1 MASRA
6 FKDINLSFKRHP
18 VTNDVVVIRDED
30 AIKRSVKNII
40 FTILGE
46 KPFNPNFGSVIND
59 SLFELNTSLNEIR
72 IADEINS
79 SLLNHEPRIANIDA
93 TVEIMPDSNE
103 MNCTVQ
109 YDIVGIPAPTQTVD
123 VLLFPASCLL
133 YTSPSPRDLVIS
145 RMPSSA

>member
-18 VTNDVVVIRDED
+18 VTNDVIAIRDED

-46 KPFNPNFGSVIND
+46 KPFEPNFGSVINE
-59 SLFELNTSLNEIR
+59 SLFDLNTNLSEIR
-72 IADEINS
+72 IQDEIRT
-79 SLLNHEPRIANIDA
+79 SLLNYEPRIDNIEV
-93 TVEIMPDSNE
+93 TVTVAPDTNE

-109 YDIVGIPAPTQTVD
+109 YDIVGIPAPTQEVD
-123 VLLFPASCLL
+123 VLLFPA
-133 YTSPSPRDLVIS
+133 RV
-145 RMPSSA
+145 

>member
-18 VTNDVVVIRDED
+18 VTNDVVTIRDED

-46 KPFNPNFGSVIND
+46 KPFEPNFGSVIND
-59 SLFELNTSLNEIR
+59 SLFDLNTNLSEIAV
-72 IADEINS
+72 ADEINS
-79 SLLNHEPRIANIDA
+79 SLLNYEPRISNIDV
-93 TVEIMPDSNE
+93 TVEVAPDTNE

-109 YDIVGIPAPTQTVD
+109 YDIVGIPSPTQTVD
-123 VLLFPASCLL
+123 VLLFPA
-133 YTSPSPRDLVIS
+133 RV
-145 RMPSSA
+145 

>member
-18 VTNDVVVIRDED
+18 VTNDVVTIRNEE

-46 KPFNPNFGSVIND
+46 KPFIPLFGSVINE
-59 SLFELNTSLNEIR
+59 SLFDLNTNLSEIR
-72 IADEINS
+72 ITDEIKS
-79 SLLNHEPRIANIDA
+79 SLLNYEPRIDNIEV
-93 TVEIMPDSNE
+93 TVQVAPDRNE

-109 YDIVGIPAPTQTVD
+109 YDITGIPAPTQEVD
-123 VLLFPASCLL
+123 VLLFPA
-133 YTSPSPRDLVIS
+133 RV
-145 RMPSSA
+145 

>member
-18 VTNDVVVIRDED
+18 VTNDLVVIKNED
-30 AIKRSVKNII
+30 AIKKSVKNII

-46 KPFNPNFGSVIND
+46 KPFEPDFGSVINNA
-59 SLFELNTSLNEIR
+59 LFDLNTNLSEIR
-72 IADEINS
+72 ISDEIKA
-79 SLLNHEPRIANIDA
+79 SLDNYEPRINNIDVSVSILA
-93 TVEIMPDSNE
+93 DSNE

-123 VLLFPASCLL
+123 VLLFPA
-133 YTSPSPRDLVIS
+133 RV
-145 RMPSSA
+145 